1 METLDTHETD
11 NEHRSLLTQVPAEA
25 DKLSTKKSPRSS
37 VLCHP
42 LPLSIEGFIYICL
55 FRPKSVTLEVESFCQ
70 EFAGSFIHSRIWV
83 TAISKV
89 YLEGILKQYFE

>member
-25 DKLSTKKSPRSS
+25 DKMSTKKSPRSS

-42 LPLSIEGFIYICL
+42 LPPSIEGFIYICL
-55 FRPKSVTLEVESFCQ
+55 FRPKSVTLEVESFVRVLQ
-70 EFAGSFIHSRIWV
+70 VHLF
-83 TAISKV
+83 TAESG
-89 YLEGILKQYFE
+89 LQQ